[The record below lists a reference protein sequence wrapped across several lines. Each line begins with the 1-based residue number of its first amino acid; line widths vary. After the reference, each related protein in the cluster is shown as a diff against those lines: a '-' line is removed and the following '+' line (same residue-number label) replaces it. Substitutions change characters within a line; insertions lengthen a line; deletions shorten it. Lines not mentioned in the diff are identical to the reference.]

1 MNYNPILSI
10 VTASFEI
17 AAAAWAFRGPGRRPI
32 VRATGAILL
41 FLAGY
46 QIIEALL
53 CTGLI
58 HTPPELLSRLA
69 FITVSWLPPTGL
81 LLVAL
86 LYPARTR
93 HVHHYAYAMYIF
105 CALLAGWIF
114 FQRDFVS
121 ASVCLVVF
129 ARYTHPTPLY
139 QAYSIFYQT
148 GLMGMLALSAY
159 GVTVCDDRR
168 QRLLLGQVL
177 LGSLAFIFP
186 ALVTVAVLPIAQ
198 DALPSIMCHFAL
210 LLALFLVRLV
220 SIERKWSLEPG
231 MENPTPVETMQP
243 GAA

>member
-10 VTASFEI
+10 ATASLEI
-17 AAAAWAFRGPGRRPI
+17 AAAVWAFRGPGRRPI
-32 VRATGAILL
+32 VRAAGAILL

-46 QIIEALL
+46 QIIEAVL

-58 HTPPELLSRLA
+58 QTPPEFLSRLA
-69 FITVSWLPPTGL
+69 FMTVAWLPPTGL
-81 LLVAL
+81 LLVAQ

-105 CALLAGWIF
+105 CAVLVGWIAV
-114 FQRDFVS
+114 QENFVS
-121 ASVCLVVF
+121 QSVCLVVF
-129 ARYTHPTPLY
+129 ARYTHPTTLY
-139 QAYSIFYQT
+139 QAYGIFYQT

-159 GVTVCDDRR
+159 GVTICDDRR

-186 ALVTVAVLPIAQ
+186 SLVTVAVIPVAQ

-220 SIERKWSLEPG
+220 SIERKTSLAPALDDLPIETL
-231 MENPTPVETMQP
+231 PT